1 MATQEQ
7 IAAWQAELTQLE
19 AARTAILGGK
29 QTVSVAAG
37 DKRVEYR
44 NGSAD
49 MQALRDR
56 INELKL
62 LLGQSC
68 RRALRI
74 GF

>member
-7 IAAWQAELTQLE
+7 MDAWQSELTQLE
-19 AARTAILGGK
+19 SARTAILSGK
-29 QTVSVAAG
+29 QTVSVSAG

-49 MQALRDR
+49 LQALAAR
-56 INELKL
+56 IIELKL
-62 LLGQSC
+62 LLGQTC

>member
-7 IAAWQAELTQLE
+7 LDAWQAELTQLE
-19 AARTAILGGK
+19 AAKTAILGGK

-44 NGSAD
+44 NGSSD
-49 MQALRDR
+49 LQALNNR

-62 LLGQSC
+62 LLGQIR

>member
-7 IAAWQAELTQLE
+7 IDAWQAELTQLE

-29 QTVSVAAG
+29 QTVSVSAG

-44 NGSAD
+44 NGSSD
-49 MQALRDR
+49 MQALLNR

-62 LLGQSC
+62 LLGQSR